1 MVNIIWNQFEDESIN
16 DDEINIDNDVI
27 KEFIINNSTQNIKVL
42 VKSI

>member
-27 KEFIINNSTQNIKVL
+27 KEFIINNSTQNIKVI